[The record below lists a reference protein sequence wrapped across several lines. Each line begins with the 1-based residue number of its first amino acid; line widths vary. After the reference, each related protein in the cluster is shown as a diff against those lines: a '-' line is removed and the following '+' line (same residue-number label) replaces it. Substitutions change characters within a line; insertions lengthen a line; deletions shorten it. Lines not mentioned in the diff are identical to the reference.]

1 MELDE
6 ALARRRSIRKY
17 KRTPIP
23 EDAVLRVLNAA
34 HAGPSGA
41 NASPWR
47 YVVVASAEMK
57 RAIRQASEKVDSTWD
72 AGMPQWFQSW
82 LASQG
87 ITSDKGFLED
97 APYLLVVFSDQTLPY
112 SVESTWVSIGYALL
126 AATQEGLGTLT
137 YTPGDPGFLRTLLN
151 LPERFVPQAILP
163 LGIAD
168 EAPDLSRRLKKK
180 LDRLETVD

>member
-17 KRTPIP
+17 MRTPISQ
-23 EDAVLRVLNAA
+23 DAVLRVLNAA
-34 HAGPSGA
+34 YAAPSGA
-41 NASPWR
+41 NTSPWR
-47 YVVVASAEMK
+47 YIVVAGADLK
-57 RAIRQASEKVDSTWD
+57 RAIREASEKVDSTWD

-82 LASQG
+82 LLSQG

-97 APYLLVVFSDQTLPY
+97 APYLLVVFSDQTMPY
-112 SVESTWVSIGYALL
+112 SVESTWISIGYALL

-137 YTPGDPGFLRTLLN
+137 YTPGEPCFLRSLLG

-163 LGIAD
+163 LGVPS
-168 EAPDLSRRLKKK
+168 EAPDPGLRPKKR
-180 LDRLETVD
+180 LDRLNVVD